1 MMLAALLLA
10 AAVADPIAGTWEGT
24 SLCQV
29 KPSPCHD
36 EHALYRFTK
45 VGAQQYRIDGYK
57 IVAGRELFM
66 GPIDVK
72 YDAALGMLEGKII
85 GRNGSTRL
93 QLTRR
98 GAHLSGRMTQPDGTV
113 YRLIELTKR

>member
-1 MMLAALLLA
+1 MLAALLLA
-10 AAVADPIAGTWEGT
+10 AAAADPISGTWEGT

-66 GPIDVK
+66 GPIDVTF
-72 YDAALGMLEGKII
+72 DASSGMLKGNIVGK
-85 GRNGSTRL
+85 NGSSL
-93 QLTRR
+93 IQLMLR
-98 GAHLSGRMTQPDGTV
+98 GTHLNGRMTQADGTV
-113 YRLIELTKR
+113 YRLIDLTKR